1 MAKGA
6 QCCCLVAL
14 PVGMLVASVVSSSF
28 WSHGPEPAR
37 LFCPYDSLGK
47 NTGVGSHDFRQGIF
61 PTQGSNSC
69 LFMSPALAGG
79 FFISCATWEV
89 WFLWAPVNR
98 GTQVCTLGM
107 WAETQPHSL
116 SHPFSTALS
125 THLSSTDFNIS
136 PPYLPLQALGVT
148 QLWSSAPL
156 ARFPRMSRR
165 AQARSWGESQRHLVL
180 HYLRPFNL
188 CLRME
193 TTWGSRDRH
202 LISALPDLR
211 NLCYFV
217 PKSLNWAKWMESSFH
232 DCTLYLTQL
241 IPELCTQQ
249 SQQKPSLVTFT

>member
-1 MAKGA
+1 MRSK
-6 QCCCLVAL
+6 
-14 PVGMLVASVVSSSF
+14 
-28 WSHGPEPAR
+28 EPADGSSLPFPVILESIH
-37 LFCPYDSLGK
+37 LFGGK
-47 NTGVGSHDFRQGIF
+47 TCSRAPWIKIHWIWPSTRATASCSYPSWKRVLFPGFLDHLTFEVLWLF
-61 PTQGSNSC
+61 PTLLVQE
-69 LFMSPALAGG
+69 L
-79 FFISCATWEV
+79 
-89 WFLWAPVNR
+89 
-98 GTQVCTLGM
+98 
-107 WAETQPHSL
+107 
-116 SHPFSTALS
+116 PFRLPS

>member
-1 MAKGA
+1 MLSKISLLSWGFWVKSLFLEAKITWPLLFPHNSD
-6 QCCCLVAL
+6 LVI
-14 PVGMLVASVVSSSF
+14 PTYPPSTPS
-28 WSHGPEPAR
+28 GP
-37 LFCPYDSLGK
+37 
-47 NTGVGSHDFRQGIF
+47 
-61 PTQGSNSC
+61 
-69 LFMSPALAGG
+69 
-79 FFISCATWEV
+79 
-89 WFLWAPVNR
+89 
-98 GTQVCTLGM
+98 
-107 WAETQPHSL
+107 
-116 SHPFSTALS
+116 
-125 THLSSTDFNIS
+125 
-136 PPYLPLQALGVT
+136 GVT

-165 AQARSWGESQRHLVL
+165 AQARSCGESQRHLVL